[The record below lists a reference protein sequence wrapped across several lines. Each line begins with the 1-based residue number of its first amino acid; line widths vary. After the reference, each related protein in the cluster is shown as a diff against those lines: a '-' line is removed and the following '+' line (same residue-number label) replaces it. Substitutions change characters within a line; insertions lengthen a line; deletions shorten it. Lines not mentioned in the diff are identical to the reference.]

1 MDTNLEKGL
10 SSSERLSSVLGE
22 GSLSGSPCNGNFCST
37 TLGDTRCKTCGR
49 HEQEIIKWNQLSET
63 ERKIINIK
71 NASEGFKIRQVIS
84 QEDRWRDLQKLK
96 SIDNL
101 TVRDAIKRVVQVAAH
116 QSEMYPQDHKCI
128 ELLSRIVT
136 SDHKFNEISIQSIMS
151 ENDYTEVK
159 SKFE

>member
-49 HEQEIIKWNQLSET
+49 HEKEIIKWNQLSET

>member
-1 MDTNLEKGL
+1 M
-10 SSSERLSSVLGE
+10 
-22 GSLSGSPCNGNFCST
+22 
-37 TLGDTRCKTCGR
+37 
-49 HEQEIIKWNQLSET
+49 
-63 ERKIINIK
+63 
-71 NASEGFKIRQVIS
+71 
-84 QEDRWRDLQKLK
+84 K

-128 ELLSRIVT
+128 ELLSRIIT

>member
-63 ERKIINIK
+63 ERKIINVK

-128 ELLSRIVT
+128 ELLSKIVT